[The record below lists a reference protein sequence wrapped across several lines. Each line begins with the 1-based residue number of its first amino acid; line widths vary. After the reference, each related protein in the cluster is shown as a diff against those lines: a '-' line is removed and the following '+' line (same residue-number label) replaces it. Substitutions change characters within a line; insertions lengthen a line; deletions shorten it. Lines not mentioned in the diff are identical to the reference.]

1 MKMMMKKISILLLLV
16 YFAAGSAAGQEKAFT
31 ISTAYRN
38 LLSNTDKSGMLD
50 RILIEAFRRIGMK
63 AEIVYTPT
71 EKSLVDVNAGLLDA
85 EINRIAGMEQIFP
98 NLVQAPEANMTMHF
112 VAFSNNDFEINGW
125 ESIRDLH
132 IGIVKGWK
140 ILENNTKEFPNVVY
154 VPTEREL
161 FRMLHKNR
169 IDIALYSKLTGYALL
184 HELGYVKVQ
193 HLEPPL
199 ESREM
204 YLYVHKDHSAVT
216 ERIAAAL
223 REMKEDGTYR
233 EIVEKTTGAVMYVDR

>member
-1 MKMMMKKISILLLLV
+1 MHTMKKFAILGIFVFLL
-16 YFAAGSAAGQEKAFT
+16 AGSAAGQEKTFT
-31 ISTAYRN
+31 ISTSYRN
-38 LLSNTDKSGMLD
+38 LLSNPDEAGMLD

-85 EINRIAGMEQIFP
+85 EINRIAGMEQNFP
-98 NLVQAPEANMTMHF
+98 NLVQVPESNMTMHF
-112 VAFSNNDFEINGW
+112 VAFSNNEFVIDGW

-140 ILENNTKEFPNVVY
+140 ILENNTRGFPHVVY

-161 FRMLHKNR
+161 FRMLSKNR

-184 HELGYVKVQ
+184 HELGYSGVR

-204 YLYVHKDHSAVT
+204 YLYVHKQHSALA
-216 ERIAAAL
+216 ERIAGAL
-223 REMKEDGTYR
+223 KEMKDDGTYR